1 MVLLSIL
8 LLLTVGGTVF
18 FGTGGIKNISEKLKI
33 GEAIPKDPKKG
44 ELTVPLLQSGKG
56 TVPISSGSRRT
67 VTDVEEQD
75 VLRTTITSKRKF
87 DPSADRPKIQTV
99 FNNPKQG
106 GVLAGQVGQI
116 VGANL
121 SVERGVEFGKANFGL
136 NLAEITKIRS
146 GKFTEQEIQDIAN
159 LRIRFDRKSVSAQ
172 KVSDQPEEI
181 VLKKR
186 EQEAIAKKVLQSKFG
201 AGAFTTVKEVF
212 TPAGFSLTGG
222 KPTQEKLFA
231 KPNFIFGGISE
242 GEFLRQRAEK
252 ADEFARL
259 EENRRLAEQQIAT
272 GKAISSMIVST
283 GLTQKE
289 FLLTSGIAL
298 RGSALNERALAK
310 LQARGLI

>member
-1 MVLLSIL
+1 MLALLG
-8 LLLTVGGTVF
+8 VGATLF
-18 FGTGGIKNISEKLKI
+18 FNAGGIKNLKEKLKI
-33 GEAIPKDPKKG
+33 GEVLPKDPKKG

-56 TVPISSGSRRT
+56 TVPISAGSRKT

-87 DPSADRPKIQTV
+87 DPSADKPKIQTV

-116 VGANL
+116 VGANVSL
-121 SVERGVEFGKANFGL
+121 AKNIDFGQGQFGL
-136 NLAEITKIRS
+136 NPLEITSIRTA
-146 GKFTEQEIQDIAN
+146 KFTEQEIQDIAN

-181 VLKKR
+181 ILKKR

-212 TPAGFSLTGG
+212 TPSGFSLTGG

-231 KPNFIFGGISE
+231 KPNFIFGGVSE

-259 EENRRLAEQQIAT
+259 QENKRLAEQQIAT

-289 FLLTSGIAL
+289 FLLTRGIAL